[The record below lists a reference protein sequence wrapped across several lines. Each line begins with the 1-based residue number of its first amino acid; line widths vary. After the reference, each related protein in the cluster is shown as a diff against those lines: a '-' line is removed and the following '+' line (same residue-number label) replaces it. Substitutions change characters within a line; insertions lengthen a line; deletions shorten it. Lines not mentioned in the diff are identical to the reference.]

1 MRQPWRMG
9 LDSSFLLCSY
19 VDMTIESASSP
30 MADPADN
37 GPDPD
42 RWASAAR
49 MEPEMPADEASMRA
63 LERAQLD
70 DMSVVAFDVLR
81 VLRIEVLDPDH
92 ASTDIPGT
100 RVTARDPTLAYV
112 RLTRAMRLSLAA
124 RARMAVEDAEAGVGE
139 APAEAA
145 LRRQRESQIVIGA
158 SSIGM
163 DLLRVLQQEVLAH
176 WQAPTMG
183 QGLWMHAGDP
193 ARALELLTRA
203 IRLNHAVRAKIAEG
217 SLGQKRRAKAAAPER
232 QAGRQHAVSA
242 PDHAAREA
250 APDSDRAEPGEA
262 AETERFETGWN
273 ESERE
278 DLWSE
283 LWEDLD
289 REWDEFGFLGDMLPN
304 AVSSL
309 AQREFERYVGIYRP
323 RDRRAAASDPDNA
336 DDTDDPAEDQ
346 DPPDPP
352 DFGIVG
358 KLRAGLDTIRELG
371 GPTEK
376 LQNLSDQL
384 DAIASRLRKPGRDPP

>member
-1 MRQPWRMG
+1 MG
-9 LDSSFLLCSY
+9 
-19 VDMTIESASSP
+19 MTIESASSP
-30 MADPADN
+30 TADPADN

-49 MEPEMPADEASMRA
+49 MEPQMPADDAAMRA
-63 LERAQLD
+63 LERTQLD
-70 DMSVVAFDVLR
+70 NMSVVAFDVLR

-100 RVTARDPTLAYV
+100 RVRASDPTLAYV

-139 APAEAA
+139 TPAETA

-176 WQAPTMG
+176 WKAPTMG
-183 QGLWMHAGDP
+183 QGLWVHAGDP
-193 ARALELLTRA
+193 ARAVELLTRA
-203 IRLNHAVRAKIAEG
+203 IRLNHAIRAKIAEG

-232 QAGRQHAVSA
+232 QAGRQSAVSA
-242 PDHAAREA
+242 ADHAAREA
-250 APDSDRAEPGEA
+250 AHDSGRAELSEIDGEA

-273 ESERE
+273 ESESE

-283 LWEDLD
+283 LQEDLD

-323 RDRRAAASDPDNA
+323 RDRRTAASDT

-346 DPPDPP
+346 DPPDSS

-358 KLRAGLDTIRELG
+358 RLRAGLDTIRELG

-376 LQNLSDQL
+376 LQNLGDQL
-384 DAIASRLRKPGRDPP
+384 DATERLLRKPGRDPPG